1 MRIVVQFGLAL
12 AQIGLFGAG
21 PGFGQNPSRR
31 EFEVASV
38 RPTRLDPATVIAS
51 ISSGIT
57 VRVGKQIRGDRVE
70 YVCMS
75 LGQLICEAYDVSPL
89 LVVGPDWIQSKRF
102 DVFCKRPEGSRKED
116 IPAMLQAL
124 LADRFKLVTHREVK
138 EQGVAALIIGKQG
151 SKLRE
156 TPPEPPEGLE
166 EGQEMTRLPVEG
178 ARQNRD
184 SSVSIRDGAM
194 AIRSTIKDVSKANAL
209 VRIEATG
216 MTIARL
222 ADLLTRWNAG
232 GGRLVVDA
240 TGLDG
245 RYDISL
251 DMPVAQMGSAMS
263 TTGPAA
269 NANETGPGE
278 GASDPSGGSLLLRS
292 LRNLGLDLADRKMAV
307 VKLII
312 DRLEK
317 TPTEN

>member
-12 AQIGLFGAG
+12 AQIGLLGAG
-21 PGFGQNPSRR
+21 PGFGQNPTRR
-31 EFEVASV
+31 ELEVASV
-38 RPTRLDPATVIAS
+38 RPTRIDPATVIAS

-102 DVFCKRPEGSRKED
+102 DVFCKRPKESRKED
-116 IPAMLQAL
+116 IPVMLQAL

-156 TPPEPPEGLE
+156 TPEPPEALE

-184 SSVSIRDGAM
+184 SSVSIRDGGV

-216 MTIARL
+216 MTMARP
-222 ADLLTRWNAG
+222 ADLLTRFNAG

-269 NANETGPGE
+269 NANETGPAE
-278 GASDPSGGSLLLRS
+278 GTSDPSGGSLLLRS